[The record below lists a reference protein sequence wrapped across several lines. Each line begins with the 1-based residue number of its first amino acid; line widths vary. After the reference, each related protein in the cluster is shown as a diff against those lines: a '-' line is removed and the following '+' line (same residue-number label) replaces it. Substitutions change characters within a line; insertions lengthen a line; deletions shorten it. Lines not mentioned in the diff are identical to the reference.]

1 MANQDAPFGFRPV
14 NMQGGGSSSNGQTQY
29 LIANGYGTA
38 IFQGDPVEMVSG
50 GTLEVAN
57 GAADTVVGV
66 FNGCEYIDSTT
77 SKPTFSNHFPAS
89 ATASDGI
96 IKAFVI
102 DDPDQLFEVQVTG
115 AFANTNIGE
124 VANVSYT
131 AGSTISGISKAEINS
146 STYGTNAAATSVKVV
161 GLSGDPDNND
171 VSSNNANIIVK
182 FNKHFYG
189 NQVNGI

>member
-29 LIANGYGTA
+29 LIANGYGTS
-38 IFQGDPVEMVSG
+38 IYQGDPVEMVAG

-66 FNGCEYIDSTT
+66 FNGIEYIDATT
-77 SKPTFSNHFPAS
+77 SKPTFKNYFPAN
-89 ATASDGI
+89 TAAADGI

-115 AFANTNIGE
+115 AFANANIGE
-124 VANVSYT
+124 VANVSYAT
-131 AGSTISGISKAEINS
+131 GSNISGISKAEINS
-146 STYGTNAAATSVKVV
+146 GTYGTNAAATSVKIV

-171 VSSNNANIIVK
+171 TSANNANIIIK